1 MTTFWDLPRSVRERI
16 YRLNLVQE
24 TPLVFDEFMKMCGN
38 KDTFP
43 LTTMPCL
50 MQADRKLELEAVD
63 IFYRENT
70 FQMNVNKSPWRWI
83 NLMSRPHI
91 DRIRT
96 IVVTDWDRFVAP
108 ADRFFSA
115 IGHFKGLESL
125 SVQFNEQQ
133 ALRSYLQS
141 TAKHAGMKWHIS
153 LGHGPQ
159 LQLQMLHF
167 TGIRGL
173 RSIRGLRHVEFVP
186 RNREAREEI
195 VGDFGPIHDGFLN
208 AIVKKEMMT
217 PREHRPFV
225 RSGHFRFLDLPAE
238 LRTTIYKLLLIIP
251 GFTYLTADKPTSVVV
266 ASRYIRKAHRD
277 SIPIQRSVLTL
288 LETSRQ
294 IHNEA
299 TGIFYR
305 CNEFVF
311 QYPSHLQAFTLSLE
325 KDRLE
330 SVTNLVLFYK
340 DHNEGGLHTMD
351 LTIRLLRRMRGLK
364 KFHLLM
370 ENHMTQVIDGPWSTY
385 LRSGRPAHIRGAA
398 TLFSLR
404 GIGDINVRDLDLE
417 VRLERERKHP
427 PSGTKHRS
435 TILGQ
440 EAVLK
445 HFNFGLRLAVHHGQV
460 AKELYEDEKW
470 HLKEK
475 FPVLMAESECG
486 REKGCSCE

>member
-1 MTTFWDLPRSVRERI
+1 MTDFWDLPRSVRERI
-16 YRLNLVQE
+16 YRLNLVL

-96 IVVTDWDRFVAP
+96 IVVNDWCRFSEG
-108 ADRFFSA
+108 ADRFFSF
-115 IGHFKGLESL
+115 IGHLKGLESL
-125 SVQFNEQQ
+125 SVQFDEQQ
-133 ALRSYLQS
+133 SLRSYLQS

-186 RNREAREEI
+186 RNPEAREEI
-195 VGDFGPIHDGFLN
+195 PGDFGPIHDGFLN
-208 AIVKKEMMT
+208 TIVKKEMMT
-217 PREHRPFV
+217 RRDHRSFV

-251 GFTYLTADKPTSVVV
+251 GVTYLTAEKPTSVVV
-266 ASRYIRKAHRD
+266 ASRYMRKAYRD
-277 SIPIQRSVLTL
+277 SMPIPRPALTL
-288 LETSRQ
+288 LETNRQ

-325 KDRLE
+325 KDRRD
-330 SVTNLVLFYK
+330 SVTSLVLFYK
-340 DHNEGGLHTMD
+340 DHNEGGLHTID
-351 LTIRLLRRMRGLK
+351 LTIRLLRRMPGLK
-364 KFHLLM
+364 KLHILL
-370 ENHMTQVIDGPWSTY
+370 ESHMTRFIMGPWSSG

-404 GIGDINVRDLDLE
+404 GIGDIKVRDLDLE
-417 VRLERERKHP
+417 ERIERERKHP
-427 PSGTKHRS
+427 PSGTKFRS

-445 HFNFGLRLAVHHGQV
+445 HFNFGLRLAVHRGQV
-460 AKELYEDEKW
+460 VKELYEDEKW

-475 FPVLMAESECG
+475 FPVLMVGAECG